1 MKLYVGNLPWKVDDD
16 GLKEMFASYGVDEA
30 TLIRDKFSK
39 RSKGFGFVTIS
50 DEASAKKAISE
61 MDKKDIEG
69 RPLTVSEARP
79 MVRRDGDDR
88 SSGSSESSESAEA
101 PVADPEAVE
110 DAVEES
116 VEAEEASEPE
126 AKEEEDSEDKADDE
140 EKKEAD

>member
-16 GLKEMFASYGVDEA
+16 GLKEMFESYGVDEA

-61 MDKKDIEG
+61 MDKKDVEG

-79 MVRRDGDDR
+79 MVSRDGDDR
-88 SSGSSESSESAEA
+88 SSNRSESSEPAEA
-101 PVADPEAVE
+101 PVADPEVVEEAVE
-110 DAVEES
+110 DSVEE
-116 VEAEEASEPE
+116 EAEE
-126 AKEEEDSEDKADDE
+126 KADDE
-140 EKKEAD
+140 EKKEAE